1 MESRPVINVWTETRA
16 SLYGPSRLSGRVAD
30 LDLSLLAVL
39 VVAAVFI
46 VWYFAG
52 SVWNRRFAR
61 RLANELKEALLAQ
74 GGTSKVLPF
83 GATAFRMTTEGANPP
98 FRDVSVVVTL
108 LPREMPINWGLG
120 FAQGRRDAAVFE
132 ASLQRSPKI
141 AFELVD
147 PSSRIGR
154 RRTRAESSWSSIS
167 LAGKEFL
174 LSATNEKGAGG
185 YLGSLDA
192 TVFENLSALH
202 VTAGSESGIAASVTL
217 EAGKVSGIIAG
228 LRRLAEAVTA

>member
-1 MESRPVINVWTETRA
+1 MGPRPVINVWTAWRA
-16 SLYGPSRLSGRVAD
+16 SLYSPSRLSGPVAD
-30 LDLSLLAVL
+30 LDPGLLAVL

-74 GGTSKVLPF
+74 GGASNVQPF

-98 FRDVSVVVTL
+98 FRDISVVVTL

-132 ASLQRSPKI
+132 ASLRRSPKFG
-141 AFELVD
+141 FELVD

-154 RRTRAESSWSSIS
+154 RRTRAKSSWSPIS

-174 LSATNEKGAGG
+174 LSAANEKGAGEF
-185 YLGSLDA
+185 LGSLDA
-192 TVFENLSALH
+192 SVFENLSALH
-202 VTAGSESGIAASVTL
+202 VTAGSESGLAASVTL
-217 EAGKVSGIIAG
+217 EAGKISRIIAA
-228 LRRLAEAVTA
+228 LRRLAETMTA